1 MDADSIVLCLWCSAK
16 EVAIVAFGAGK
27 AEVVQ
32 RCLEV
37 QALPGAL
44 PAQLVR
50 PSAGSLKW
58 LLDVASAQALRT
70 QTWQDAKVFPRS
82 A

>member
-1 MDADSIVLCLWCSAK
+1 MQ
-16 EVAIVAFGAGK
+16 EVVFLALGEGK

-32 RCLEV
+32 RALEV

-50 PSAGSLKW
+50 CSGRVRW
-58 LLDVASAQALRT
+58 LLDVPSAQHLNIAE
-70 QTWQDAKVFPRS
+70 WDDPKAWPRS
-82 A
+82 VVPK

>member
-1 MDADSIVLCLWCSAK
+1 M
-16 EVAIVAFGAGK
+16 VAFGDGK
-27 AEVVQ
+27 AEAVQ

-50 PSAGSLKW
+50 PTSGSLKW
-58 LLDVASAQALRT
+58 VLDVASAQALKA
-70 QTWQDAKVFPRS
+70 QAWQDAKAFPRS